1 MPHLVVRISDSDQ
14 PNTQADIAEL
24 WKNTSTTSAA
34 VEQHRLKCVPPPNAT
49 EDSYK
54 TAKSSVGDSSAN
66 DKQLQQYRT
75 VMNNLLESNHRMEA
89 ILRVNKAL
97 MVFTMVLIVLLAIAT
112 IYILKKEIR
121 KDAAQYCLANN
132 D

>member
-1 MPHLVVRISDSDQ
+1 
-14 PNTQADIAEL
+14 
-24 WKNTSTTSAA
+24 
-34 VEQHRLKCVPPPNAT
+34 
-49 EDSYK
+49 
-54 TAKSSVGDSSAN
+54 
-66 DKQLQQYRT
+66 
-75 VMNNLLESNHRMEA
+75 MNNLLDSNHRMEA

-97 MVFTMVLIVLLAIAT
+97 MVFTIVLIILLAIAT